1 MTADGPSANAID
13 WHNTIGTSGTIV
25 AQDGAGATDDAF
37 RAGSRE
43 QIPGKWGFTPSP
55 SSPKDDI
62 FFTAYDSDAH
72 PDGVF
77 LNLGSILKAANGAFD
92 ESFELNQLSPG
103 TLSKPTYRTADV
115 GGTLI
120 AVPARKTGDVLLAF
134 DTTTGGAVRIGVC
147 RWASDQPDPIPGDPY
162 PAGYF
167 DSGRWNLLNGTALD
181 DTNDKACT
189 QINPTTAPT
198 AEGAING
205 STIPAVDDPISN
217 ADITLGNFGE
227 LSVNITQAL
236 TTTQNPNPCFH
247 FESTWTR
254 TRSSNLVNSDPEDV
268 SLPKPIVV
276 ANCAASNT
284 TPPITSATLS
294 PAVPNGANAWYTSE
308 VHVTVSATDPDDA
321 VVETRCVLDPATGP
335 VDFEALPTNCP
346 YLGAGSGVSSD
357 GQHTVYFAS
366 IDSNANGESVK
377 TASFKIDATPPATI
391 IRGAPTQILL
401 LGAPVTGTA
410 RDNLSGISSTSVSF
424 INLFTGRST
433 TRQATC
439 ASGCGSTVTTWHV
452 TTKGLHGPYRV
463 IASSLDTAANTAS
476 AANSITALIL

>member
-1 MTADGPSANAID
+1 MQTTDLSAGDRRRSKLTAARSRWQPRPRERTWRLRDIRTAIRSTLAALIGPLLLLGFGALPSASSATPVDCSAADDFSAAAAPPIFPSCFEGGDGNMTADGPSANAID

-227 LSVNITQAL
+227 LSVNITRAL

-346 YLGAGSGVSSD
+346 YLGAGSGV
-357 GQHTVYFAS
+357 
-366 IDSNANGESVK
+366 
-377 TASFKIDATPPATI
+377 
-391 IRGAPTQILL
+391 
-401 LGAPVTGTA
+401 
-410 RDNLSGISSTSVSF
+410 
-424 INLFTGRST
+424 
-433 TRQATC
+433 
-439 ASGCGSTVTTWHV
+439 
-452 TTKGLHGPYRV
+452 
-463 IASSLDTAANTAS
+463 
-476 AANSITALIL
+476 